1 VVANA
6 NAVIDPYAVMI
17 EPTNADVAH
26 SAVFGSRRLN
36 GLTRAA
42 FFLEEYLLVVRIY
55 FRQGLSVPSGNDARV
70 AE

>member
-36 GLTRAA
+36 GLTSAQKLPGSLNEHMSR
-42 FFLEEYLLVVRIY
+42 FE
-55 FRQGLSVPSGNDARV
+55 D
-70 AE
+70 